1 MPSPRAAS
9 SFTGK
14 REKRVE
20 FSPSLESIDRDHEQ
34 PESPHHSSAVPWDTE
49 TDHMLSYFLGGEMGH
64 GPTPMFSTANPN
76 SSKKYYEDD
85 EDAPPTTPAVP
96 YFYAGAHRRNNN
108 KTESL
113 QPMAASLITGGP
125 MVTSRQILR
134 QSSSTHTMDSLENP
148 SPISPA
154 ALIGNAHE
162 NLMLPHSDDISPLI
176 AFQRQ
181 QMTSSSDAK
190 PMAFQQTMINGPEK
204 VVPPP
209 SSNGETLYPRNT
221 ETSQQQQQHM
231 AWLQEINARA
241 KMSGPSATSTQFVP
255 PPMPMQPVMAYFPHP
270 HFMAQHPYLF
280 AATMAQQQDSKTP
293 VESEE
298 KRVKRLERNRE
309 SARKSRRRKKERL
322 ETLEAKVNHLHEQ
335 IENERKTLIH
345 VMIQNTKSWRCAEI
359 EKGQVP
365 SEQVVRYTSP
375 FSPMARAVTEFQYNR
390 LRQVTLPGYHKFLLW
405 CVSRE
410 DDFYTSAREQY
421 VKRVG
426 NSGGANRSS
435 ANKISSK
442 QIGEEL
448 FNAGTKV
455 EEKED
460 RQFPAS
466 SFTDDYEK
474 TWPLIC
480 FEMKF
485 SVDQEEKFMACRKK
499 AREIPNLDYIQS
511 ETTTAVRTVESLSS
525 AVESVSYAVGRRE
538 EASLNSILTPAQ
550 TAAYQGWLTRNRSKC
565 HQAFNRAQGDQSPL
579 PAADTSEAGVNPAKD
594 TSLVDICRRLNE
606 VLRISKPQ

>member
-1 MPSPRAAS
+1 
-9 SFTGK
+9 
-14 REKRVE
+14 
-20 FSPSLESIDRDHEQ
+20 
-34 PESPHHSSAVPWDTE
+34 
-49 TDHMLSYFLGGEMGH
+49 MLSYFLGGEMGH
-64 GPTPMFSTANPN
+64 GPTPTFSTADPN

-85 EDAPPTTPAVP
+85 DDAPPTTPAVP
-96 YFYAGAHRRNNN
+96 YFYAGARR
-108 KTESL
+108 KSDDRSL
-113 QPMAASLITGGP
+113 PPMAASLITGGP

-134 QSSSTHTMDSLENP
+134 QSSSTQTMDSLENP

-176 AFQRQ
+176 AFQRHQ
-181 QMTSSSDAK
+181 VTSSDAK
-190 PMAFQQTMINGPEK
+190 PMAFQQTMVNASSQEK
-204 VVPPP
+204 VMPTP
-209 SSNGETLYPRNT
+209 SNNGEATYNDPKST

-241 KMSGPSATSTQFVP
+241 KMSGPSTSTQFVP
-255 PPMPMQPVMAYFPHP
+255 SQMATTMPMQPMMAYFPHP
-270 HFMAQHPYLF
+270 HLMAQHPYIF
-280 AATMAQQQDSKTP
+280 AAAMAQQQQDCKSP

-322 ETLEAKVNHLHEQ
+322 ETLEAKVNKLHEH

-345 VMIQNTKSWRCAEI
+345 VMIENTKSWRCAEI

-365 SEQVVRYTSP
+365 SEQVVRYTSA

-410 DDFYTSAREQY
+410 DAFYTSAREQY

-511 ETTTAVRTVESLSS
+511 ETTTAVRTVASLSS

-550 TAAYQGWLTRNRSKC
+550 TAAYQRWLARNRNKC
-565 HQAFNRAQGDQSPL
+565 HQAFNRAQSDHSPL
-579 PAADTSEAGVNPAKD
+579 PAATTSEAGVNPAKD
-594 TSLVDICRRLNE
+594 TSLIDICRRLNE

>member
-1 MPSPRAAS
+1 
-9 SFTGK
+9 
-14 REKRVE
+14 
-20 FSPSLESIDRDHEQ
+20 
-34 PESPHHSSAVPWDTE
+34 
-49 TDHMLSYFLGGEMGH
+49 MLSYFLGGEMGH
-64 GPTPMFSTANPN
+64 GPTPTFSTADS

-85 EDAPPTTPAVP
+85 DDAPPTTPAVP
-96 YFYAGAHRRNNN
+96 YFYAGARRPNQ
-108 KTESL
+108 KTESSL

-125 MVTSRQILR
+125 MVRQQQILR

-181 QMTSSSDAK
+181 QQMTSSSDAK
-190 PMAFQQTMINGPEK
+190 PMAFQQTMGNGQER
-204 VVPPP
+204 VIPPP
-209 SSNGETLYPRNT
+209 PQNGEVTYHDPKNS
-221 ETSQQQQQHM
+221 ETSQQQQQQQHM

-241 KMSGPSATSTQFVP
+241 KMAGPTTTTTTTTSTQFVA
-255 PPMPMQPVMAYFPHP
+255 PPMPMQPMMAYFPHP
-270 HFMAQHPYLF
+270 HLMAQHPYLF
-280 AATMAQQQDSKTP
+280 AAAMAQQQQQQDSTTP

-322 ETLEAKVNHLHEQ
+322 ETLEAKVDQLHEQ

-345 VMIQNTKSWRCAEI
+345 VMIENTKSWRCAEM

-375 FSPMARAVTEFQYNR
+375 FSPLTRAVTEFQYNR

-410 DDFYTSAREQY
+410 DAFYTSAREQY

-550 TAAYQGWLTRNRSKC
+550 TAAYQGWLARNRNKC
-565 HQAFNRAQGDQSPL
+565 HQAFHRAQVDPL
-579 PAADTSEAGVNPAKD
+579 PAAATSEAGVIPAKD